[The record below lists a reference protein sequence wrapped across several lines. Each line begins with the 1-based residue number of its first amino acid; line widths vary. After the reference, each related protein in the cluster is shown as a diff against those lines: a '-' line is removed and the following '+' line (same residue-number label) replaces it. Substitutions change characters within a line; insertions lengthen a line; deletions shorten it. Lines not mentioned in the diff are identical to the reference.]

1 MTTLWSEKY
10 RPIHIQDI
18 HGHDKLKNI
27 LQTAS
32 KNKCKGLP
40 PLILYGPPGTG
51 KTSIAHALALDSYP
65 SISPILS
72 SLYLNASDE
81 RSIEVVR
88 ERIFD
93 FVRTRWPGIERK
105 FVIFDEVETMTDQAQ
120 LSLRALLDAD
130 EDVVPKPLYIFL
142 CNTLCRVHPSI
153 RSRAVAFFCGHLPFD
168 IIRKSIGNILKK
180 ESRKPTPNNVPT
192 DLSLQIM
199 RGDLRQIYCKIQT
212 GDNIN
217 EVEDWIK
224 RLRRRKTQGSIMIW
238 QDGTCKFPVAVLCRN
253 VLLWLETNNY
263 FTTDPQALKIF
274 IDAVFSVRDIA
285 PEQSANILAQAWDD
299 SVAKILKD

>member
-1 MTTLWSEKY
+1 MTSLWSEKY
-10 RPIHIQDI
+10 RPLHLNEIY
-18 HGHDKLKNI
+18 GHTKLRN
-27 LQTAS
+27 LLESAA
-32 KNKCKGLP
+32 KNKCRGLP
-40 PLILYGPPGTG
+40 PIILYGPPGTG
-51 KTSIAHALALDSYP
+51 KTSIAHALAVDTYP
-65 SISPILS
+65 GVSHILS

-130 EDVVPKPLYIFL
+130 EDVTPKPLYIFL

-153 RSRAVAFFCGHLPFD
+153 RSRAVAFFCGHLSSN
-168 IIRKSIGNILKK
+168 IIRKSIETVLSQEQRKQTKSNIP
-180 ESRKPTPNNVPT
+180 S
-192 DLSLQIM
+192 DLTLQIM

-217 EVEDWIK
+217 EWDEWILRLKK
-224 RLRRRKTQGSIMIW
+224 RKAKGSSIIW
-238 QDGTCKFPVAVLCRN
+238 EDGTSKIPVAVLCRN
-253 VLLWLETNNY
+253 VLLWLEMKGY
-263 FTTDPQALKIF
+263 FADPSITAPF
-274 IDAVFSVRDIA
+274 VDAVLIARDLSSEQASSV
-285 PEQSANILAQAWDD
+285 LAAAWDN
-299 SVAKILKD
+299 SVAKHLKD

>member
-1 MTTLWSEKY
+1 MTSLWSEKY
-10 RPIHIQDI
+10 RPLHLTQV
-18 HGHDKLKNI
+18 HGHDNLRKL
-27 LQTAS
+27 LETAA
-32 KNKCKGLP
+32 KNKCRGLP

-51 KTSIAHALALDSYP
+51 KTSIAHALALDTYP
-65 SISPILS
+65 QTSPILS

-130 EDVVPKPLYIFL
+130 DEVVPKPLYIFL

-153 RSRAVAFFCGHLPFD
+153 RSRAVAFFCGHLSPA
-168 IIRKSIGNILKK
+168 IIRNSIQSVLKT
-180 ESRKPTPNNVPT
+180 ESRKPTKENVPT
-192 DLSLQIM
+192 DLTLQIL

-212 GDNIN
+212 GENIN
-217 EVEDWIK
+217 EWETWLQ
-224 RLRRRKTQGSIMIW
+224 RLKNRKAAGTSMIW
-238 QDGTCKFPVAVLCRN
+238 EDGLSRTPVAVLCRN
-253 VLLWLETNNY
+253 VLLWLELNGHLNKP
-263 FTTDPQALKIF
+263 DMVKPF
-274 IDAVFSVRDIA
+274 IDAVFKVRDLTA
-285 PEQSANILAQAWDD
+285 EQAASILAPAWDN
-299 SVAKILKD
+299 SVAKYLKD

>member
-1 MTTLWSEKY
+1 MTSLWSEKY
-10 RPIHIQDI
+10 RPLHLHEV
-18 HGHDKLKNI
+18 HGHDNLRKL
-27 LQTAS
+27 LETAA
-32 KNKCKGLP
+32 KNKCRGLP

-51 KTSIAHALALDSYP
+51 KTSIAHALALDTYP
-65 SISPILS
+65 QISPILS

-130 EDVVPKPLYIFL
+130 DEVVPKPLYIFL

-153 RSRAVAFFCGHLPFD
+153 RSRAVAFFCGHLSPA
-168 IIRKSIGNILKK
+168 IIRSSVEGVLKREKRKVTK
-180 ESRKPTPNNVPT
+180 ENVPT
-192 DLSLQIM
+192 DLTLQIL

-212 GDNIN
+212 GENIN
-217 EVEDWIK
+217 EWETWVL
-224 RLRRRKTQGSIMIW
+224 RLKRRKALGSQMIW
-238 QDGTCKFPVAVLCRN
+238 EDGLTKIPITVLCRN
-253 VLLWLETNNY
+253 VLLWLDMNGYLDDAAT
-263 FTTDPQALKIF
+263 FV
-274 IDAVFSVRDIA
+274 DAVYKVRDISSQNA
-285 PEQSANILAQAWDD
+285 ATILAAAWDN
-299 SVAKILKD
+299 SVAKSIKD

>member
-1 MTTLWSEKY
+1 MGTLWSEKY
-10 RPIHIQDI
+10 RPIHINDI

-32 KNKCKGLP
+32 KNKCRGLP

-51 KTSIAHALALDSYP
+51 KTSIAHALALDTYP
-65 SISPILS
+65 NISPILS

-153 RSRAVAFFCGHLPFD
+153 RSRAVAFFCGHLPPET
-168 IIRKSIGNILKK
+168 IRKSIEEILKK
-180 ESRKPTPNNVPT
+180 ESRKPSKHNIPT
-192 DLSLQIM
+192 ELSLQIM

-217 EVEDWIK
+217 DMDEWTNRLVK
-224 RLRRRKTQGSIMIW
+224 RKDQGTHIIW
-238 QDGTCKFPVAVLCRN
+238 QDGTSKFPVSVLCRN
-253 VLLWLETNNY
+253 ILLWLQMKGY
-263 FTTDPQALKIF
+263 FSNEPVIKIF
-274 IDAVFSVRDIA
+274 VDAIYKIRDIL
-285 PEQSANILAQAWDD
+285 PEQAANILAEAWDN
-299 SVAKILKD
+299 SLAKIIKD